1 MCDIFIY
8 YSNEQILPPHLLY
21 ESHVGYSTKKSTG
34 FCTTSDTTAHITA
47 LQDIAEKHKK
57 HSSTFCIASLTMT
70 TTSHSSAS
78 RRPRSSPIAI
88 LRPGDEP
95 TKRRSSL
102 VVDSDDDDD
111 FLEGGGVGALSLG
124 TYVGSV
130 PTKPRGIRRR
140 PNNNNS
146 DLSKSLPGAPMLAS
160 RSFEMRQG

>member
-1 MCDIFIY
+1 
-8 YSNEQILPPHLLY
+8 
-21 ESHVGYSTKKSTG
+21 
-34 FCTTSDTTAHITA
+34 
-47 LQDIAEKHKK
+47 
-57 HSSTFCIASLTMT
+57 MT

-88 LRPGDEP
+88 LRPGDEA
-95 TKRRSSL
+95 TKRRTSL

-111 FLEGGGVGALSLG
+111 IFIEGGVAALSLG

-140 PNNNNS
+140 PNA